1 MTYEIMQNLLSR
13 TNKNFSNVVAL
24 DHDICYQIVRM
35 IITMIDPYYVL
46 ETETK
51 CKFYVTFDYE
61 NLELTLTEIYY
72 YKNRNE
78 LV

>member
-1 MTYEIMQNLLSR
+1 MTYERKITKLALSH
-13 TNKNFSNVVAL
+13 TNKNFRITVAL

-61 NLELTLTEIYY
+61 ILELP
-72 YKNRNE
+72 
-78 LV
+78 